1 MSFIEKMLA
10 HVGGAPSKA
19 LLVEMHGK
27 TEVPTPDK
35 DTAERIAR
43 ARGALRAKGVTPGDR
58 VVLVA
63 PNSSR
68 WVAADLAVLAEGA
81 ISVPMY
87 ARQDPKELVDMMH
100 DAGAKLV
107 IVGSAELAEGI
118 KAHYQ
123 NAPLVSYDELFSGD
137 RIDEPAHA
145 RADDDVVTLIYTSGT
160 SGVAKGVKL
169 TVENVD
175 YMLPVVV
182 DALDRL
188 MGRASHGRGADTSN
202 RVFHYLP
209 FCFAGSRIVLWS
221 CLFRGNPIRMSTD
234 LNNLK
239 EEFLAARPHYFL
251 NVPALLERIKNG
263 VEDNLA
269 KQPAAIRTLY
279 DAAKNAY
286 VREVAGRGQIK
297 DGLVLTA
304 ARALIFSKV
313 RKNIGEN
320 LECLICGSAP
330 LGEETQR
337 WFEMLGIPVYQVYG
351 LTETTAIVTM
361 DEPRAAKPGRVGH
374 VIAGCETKLSDE
386 GELLVRGPNIFAGYW
401 NRDDAT
407 KDAFTED
414 GWFRT
419 GDAAEV
425 DPSGNWRIIGRT
437 KNILVPSSGHNV
449 APEPIEQ
456 TLVEGIRGAEHAV
469 VFGHGRPY
477 LTAVISG
484 SVVDADVEH
493 RIGKLNE
500 SLPHYR
506 RIRKWFVTG
515 ETFTPRTASSPRTRS
530 SVAPRSRSTSR
541 ASSTRCTD
549 EGRAPHAPRARRPES
564 RARAIARDAL
574 RPGRR
579 SAVRR
584 PACLAAQGRAR
595 HAAQL
600 PRRGAALRARG
611 GRAPRHAPPRAGER
625 NRHRDARGASRSS
638 RTTSSMGRAVRA
650 LSSS

>member
-1 MSFIEKMLA
+1 VLE
-10 HVGGAPSKA
+10 GGARHLAQISHGGGGIAAPHLAPSVCRASGVLPRGSGAKPQYQHA
-19 LLVEMHGK
+19 SEAS
-27 TEVPTPDK
+27 P
-35 DTAERIAR
+35 ERER
-43 ARGALRAKGVTPGDR
+43 SECSRGE
-58 VVLVA
+58 
-63 PNSSR
+63 
-68 WVAADLAVLAEGA
+68 ADLAILAEGA

-107 IVGSAELAEGI
+107 IVGTAELGEAV
-118 KAHYQ
+118 KAHWQ
-123 NAPLVSYDELFSGD
+123 NAPIVSYDTLFAGERVDAPTRS
-137 RIDEPAHA
+137 
-145 RADDDVVTLIYTSGT
+145 RAEDDVVTLIYTSGT

-169 TVENVD
+169 TVANVD
-175 YMLPVVV
+175 SMLPVVV

-188 MGRASHGRGADTSN
+188 MGRSTREREARASAAQPRGRGARAALGAAESGEARERGGEADARTTGN
-202 RVFHYLP
+202 RRFPVTNDRVFHYLP

-263 VEDNLA
+263 VEENLA
-269 KQPAAIRTLY
+269 KQGRAVRTLY
-279 DAAKNAY
+279 DAAKEAY
-286 VREVAGRGQIK
+286 ARQVSGRGEIK
-297 DGLVLTA
+297 DGLVLAA
-304 ARALIFSKV
+304 ARTVIF
-313 RKNIGEN
+313 RKIRENIGKG

-374 VIAGCETKLSDE
+374 AIAGCEMRLSDE
-386 GELLVRGPNIFAGYW
+386 GELLVQGPNVFAGYW

-407 KDAFTED
+407 KEAFTED

-484 SVVDADVEH
+484 AVTDAEVEH
-493 RIGKLNE
+493 QIEKVNQE
-500 SLPHYR
+500 LPHYR
-506 RIRKWFVTG
+506 RIRKWLVTG
-515 ETFTPRTASSPRTRS
+515 ETFTPENGLLTANQKLRRTALEKHFAREL
-530 SVAPRSRSTSR
+530 
-541 ASSTRCTD
+541 D
-549 EGRAPHAPRARRPES
+549 ELYR
-564 RARAIARDAL
+564 
-574 RPGRR
+574 
-579 SAVRR
+579 
-584 PACLAAQGRAR
+584 
-595 HAAQL
+595 
-600 PRRGAALRARG
+600 
-611 GRAPRHAPPRAGER
+611 
-625 NRHRDARGASRSS
+625 
-638 RTTSSMGRAVRA
+638 
-650 LSSS
+650 